1 MYQAISK
8 HNAAPQSGVQ
18 PNLDWSVKQGFVV
31 GISTKYNPTYAAP
44 PPTLHPWLQ
53 LWMEAKDKKDKKW
66 RKRKIWADFFDE
78 CQEMIKERERRQVQN
93 V

>member
-44 PPTLHPWLQ
+44 PLPSIPDCNCEWKQKTRKIKNDERGRFEPIFS
-53 LWMEAKDKKDKKW
+53 MNVKKW
-66 RKRKIWADFFDE
+66 
-78 CQEMIKERERRQVQN
+78 
-93 V
+93 